1 MRKFKNSRSIKRRYQ
16 YEKRKGAGKV
26 AKNGCDTMAIKED
39 VSNST
44 IAVLLVLTILV
55 SVVGTW
61 TVLDKTKQKLDQ
73 NTAVTG
79 LAVEEVQEVQNE
91 VDEQPVPP
99 VETEEA
105 VNEEII
111 YKEDEEDK
119 EDNKED
125 IQPGE

>member
-1 MRKFKNSRSIKRRYQ
+1 
-16 YEKRKGAGKV
+16 
-26 AKNGCDTMAIKED
+26 MAIKED

-73 NTAVTG
+73 ESALTG
-79 LAVEEVQEVQNE
+79 LAVQDVQNE
-91 VDEQPVPP
+91 VDQQTEQPAPP

-105 VNEEII
+105 VNEEVV
-111 YKEDEEDK
+111 YKEEEDEEDK
-119 EDNKED
+119 ED
-125 IQPGE
+125 GEQ